1 MFNVFYNDSRAMVYF
16 DTYTFQMICG
26 RFETKEILPTKRLF
40 WRQRKIHYTNLRSQC
55 IQHVSEWHIVKA
67 GTPFDKATA
76 ADIFFKVLLY
86 NRTLCYDMDNFNL
99 AKIRRVIYQVSI
111 CINLMHY
118 DCNYM

>member
-1 MFNVFYNDSRAMVYF
+1 MYSTRVRVTHCQSG
-16 DTYTFQMICG
+16 YTLKD
-26 RFETKEILPTKRLF
+26 ET
-40 WRQRKIHYTNLRSQC
+40 
-55 IQHVSEWHIVKA
+55 
-67 GTPFDKATA
+67 FDKATA

-99 AKIRRVIYQVSI
+99 AKIRRVIYQVSS